1 MKFGQVMRQVVNRI
15 NGIDFNNLTN
25 RKHFGE
31 GSLATTTLHALLEA
45 LLHAAFVQEPLAPEG
60 AA

>member
-1 MKFGQVMRQVVNRI
+1 MSARTIVKSIQDIMRQDVGV
-15 NGIDFNNLTN
+15 D
-25 RKHFGE
+25 GE
-31 GSLATTTLHALLEA
+31 ASLATATTTLHALLEA